1 MASQR
6 ANWSASFRSWLVNA
20 VLAFF
25 FFDATD
31 ASFRLY
37 FAALALLVAARICCV
52 GSRDVG
58 RMAVRGVVRLRA
70 ERQYLGVAIVN
81 HCLFACLMRSFLAR
95 RKKVEFKRDFP
106 RESST
111 RRHESAAFQ
120 RQYNYLWESLSLLLF
135 QVCSAKSSVC
145 RALTLKTTP
154 SFKGYLS
161 TLFPLQ
167 ALSSSKRYVPEKQS

>member
-1 MASQR
+1 VHFVLGGCWAAADFKGADVSGSPSVGATDGRKKGRADRMASQR

-106 RESST
+106 RES
-111 RRHESAAFQ
+111 
-120 RQYNYLWESLSLLLF
+120 
-135 QVCSAKSSVC
+135 
-145 RALTLKTTP
+145 
-154 SFKGYLS
+154 
-161 TLFPLQ
+161 
-167 ALSSSKRYVPEKQS
+167 